1 MMDIFVFCLI
11 IIVYNDFSIYKT
23 LPPRFPVGQTSMLPG
38 KKDEIFILIML
49 PTLQR
54 IIYW

>member
-1 MMDIFVFCLI
+1 MMDSFVFCLI

-23 LPPRFPVGQTSMLPG
+23 LPPRFPFGQTSMLPG

-49 PTLQR
+49 PILQR
-54 IIYW
+54 IIY